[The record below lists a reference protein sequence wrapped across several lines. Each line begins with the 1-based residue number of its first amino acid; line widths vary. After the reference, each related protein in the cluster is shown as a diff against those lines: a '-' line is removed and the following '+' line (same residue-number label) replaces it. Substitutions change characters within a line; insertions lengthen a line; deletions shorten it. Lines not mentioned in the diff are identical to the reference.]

1 MKFIAAYA
9 MLVLGGN
16 KNPSATDVRELL
28 KAAGIHAEYG
38 DCVRLTEKLK
48 NKEFHEMVQLGIN

>member
-1 MKFIAAYA
+1 